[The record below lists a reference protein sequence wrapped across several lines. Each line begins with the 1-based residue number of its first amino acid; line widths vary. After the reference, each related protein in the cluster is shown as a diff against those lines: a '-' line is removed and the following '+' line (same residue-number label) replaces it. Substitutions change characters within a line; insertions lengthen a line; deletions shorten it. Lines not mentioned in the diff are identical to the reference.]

1 MVDKSLWM
9 QKVEADPNHSHWYVQ
24 RFRAMA
30 ESGKDLHGEARLIDA
45 MAERGARILDAGC
58 GPGRVGGELARLG
71 HRVVGVDVDPVLIQ
85 AAAEDYP
92 TPRGSLKTSPNS
104 IWLAWAKTNLSI

>member
-58 GPGRVGGELARLG
+58 GPGRVGG
-71 HRVVGVDVDPVLIQ
+71 D
-85 AAAEDYP
+85 
-92 TPRGSLKTSPNS
+92 KT
-104 IWLAWAKTNLSI
+104 